1 MRFLL
6 PLLAALTLG
15 SALAH
20 TEVTSVVPAA
30 NARVTA
36 PKVVTLTFDEPINLR
51 FSTFK
56 VVPLP
61 AGADAEKTA
70 AAALARKDDAA
81 LRADTAPK
89 LTGMAALVRLP
100 LHAGL
105 KPGAYLIVWHILSDD
120 GHPVS
125 GHSVFRVG

>member
-6 PLLAALTLG
+6 ALLAALSLG
-15 SALAH
+15 AAFAH
-20 TEVTSVVPAA
+20 TQVTAVTPRA

-36 PKVVTLTFDEPINLR
+36 PKTVTLTFDEPINLR
-51 FSTFK
+51 FATFK

-61 AGADAEKTA
+61 AGADVEQTA
-70 AAALARKDDAA
+70 AAALARRDDAA
-81 LRADTAPK
+81 LRADTAPA
-89 LTGMAALVRLP
+89 LSGMAARVQLP

-105 KPGAYLIVWHILSDD
+105 KPGAYLIVWRVVSDD

-125 GHSVFRVG
+125 GHSVFWVQ